1 MADSIRELVLAN
13 AKTSLENINIQ
24 DGYKTTLRTC
34 KRFPLSPFAV
44 GELPAAAIYSPDEDP
59 APAGSIQFNERYM
72 VLLIEYWVRETTPGN
87 MDTDLNNA
95 IEDVIKALLADPQR
109 SSNAIDTRL
118 GAVRV
123 FAADVDNGIGGV
135 VVEFIVHYRF
145 TDTDPTVPA

>member
-1 MADSIRELVLAN
+1 
-13 AKTSLENINIQ
+13 
-24 DGYKTTLRTC
+24 
-34 KRFPLSPFAV
+34 
-44 GELPAAAIYSPDEDP
+44 
-59 APAGSIQFNERYM
+59 M